1 MRQEIIEQLKVL
13 IQDALGNIEI
23 ITNLAEKYSL
33 TNEQFFINWEDK
45 LNEFSVKD
53 HGSMG
58 ELGDPRDLKFLSQ

>member
-45 LNEFSVKD
+45 LNKFSVKD

-58 ELGDPRDLKFLSQ
+58 EQKTRET